1 MKIIAV
7 TWVLVIAGCVGWVM
21 NAYKLTQLDFQSPI
35 KAEAI
40 RGAGLFVPIIGAI
53 AGYMPIED

>member
-1 MKIIAV
+1 MKLIAA
-7 TWVLVIAGCVGWVM
+7 TWALVIAGCVGWIM
-21 NAYKLTQLDFQSPI
+21 NAYALTQLDFQSPI

-53 AGYMPIED
+53 AGYLSIED